1 MLMLPPPARGRVG
14 EGVNCSARFSTWIPS
29 RFAPREAK
37 GGERSGVRYRARS
50 GTRMILAPSPFS
62 RSSMRS

>member
-1 MLMLPPPARGRVG
+1 MLVLPPCKG
-14 EGVNCSARFSTWIPS
+14 EGRGGGQLLCEIFDFDSL

-37 GGERSGVRYRARS
+37 GGEGSGARYRARS